1 MDSYANCKYKKA
13 NDCDSEAKVKVKG
26 TPWKNIISKIKLL
39 SPYLWPRNNL
49 QLQIYVILCIL
60 LLISLRVANV
70 YVPILQ
76 KEIVDILA
84 LQNGVFPWEKLLI
97 FAAVRLLQGGSCRLG
112 GIIICAKNILW
123 IKVEQNAVK
132 NLKLNLF
139 NHLHQ
144 LGLRWHYSR
153 KTGEVLRVM
162 DRGTNSVTTVLKTA
176 FFQVIPILADA
187 TVAIAAL
194 SYELNVYF
202 GLIIFSSMSL
212 FLTIAILGTEYRT
225 KYKRKMNEAD
235 NEQRSRSVDSLLNSE
250 TVKLYGNEKY
260 EADQFAHYMDI
271 YQVFKQRNIINN

>member
-1 MDSYANCKYKKA
+1 
-13 NDCDSEAKVKVKG
+13 
-26 TPWKNIISKIKLL
+26 
-39 SPYLWPRNNL
+39 
-49 QLQIYVILCIL
+49 
-60 LLISLRVANV
+60 
-70 YVPILQ
+70 
-76 KEIVDILA
+76 
-84 LQNGVFPWEKLLI
+84 
-97 FAAVRLLQGGSCRLG
+97 
-112 GIIICAKNILW
+112 
-123 IKVEQNAVK
+123 
-132 NLKLNLF
+132 
-139 NHLHQ
+139 
-144 LGLRWHYSR
+144 
-153 KTGEVLRVM
+153 M

-271 YQVFKQRNIINN
+271 YQVF